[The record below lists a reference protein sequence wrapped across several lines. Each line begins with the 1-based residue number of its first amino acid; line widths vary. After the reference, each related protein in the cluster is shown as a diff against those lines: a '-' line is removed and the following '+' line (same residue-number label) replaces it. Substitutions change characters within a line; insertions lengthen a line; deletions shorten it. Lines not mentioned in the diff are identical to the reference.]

1 MPTIFF
7 DVVKSSQFSDGVV
20 RFALTDFIGAAQDG
34 KRITN
39 EEVTYLATSL
49 PGLLQLQSQVNQMID
64 GLVEK
69 QVLRKQDSNTPNVG
83 T

>member
-20 RFALTDFIGAAQDG
+20 RFALTDFVGASPDG
-34 KRITN
+34 KRIAN
-39 EEVTYLATSL
+39 EDVTYLATTL

-64 GLVEK
+64 GLLEK
-69 QVLRKQDSNTPNVG
+69 QVLRKQDNKTNPS
-83 T
+83 